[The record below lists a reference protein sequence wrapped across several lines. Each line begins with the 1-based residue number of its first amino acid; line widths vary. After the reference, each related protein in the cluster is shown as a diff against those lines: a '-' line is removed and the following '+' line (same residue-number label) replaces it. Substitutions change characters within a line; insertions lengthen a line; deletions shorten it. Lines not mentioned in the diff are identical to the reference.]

1 MMKKY
6 VSIVAILVCFS
17 ARAEL
22 SSEIVQ
28 INTELNDLRKTELA
42 HLTSKVL
49 SGKEKI
55 TQLTAVQDQIKQ
67 KIALVAER
75 WQQYWPSV
83 KEHLDGPCAV
93 WFDRCNQAAPT
104 CCKKISC
111 NITMKSS
118 KEEKQAFTQSM
129 NACKID
135 VLTAEGAALCKL
147 CPELARLMFD
157 AAMHVSLTTN
167 NQSYLELLKPY
178 TEKYLTSGK

>member
-1 MMKKY
+1 MS
-6 VSIVAILVCFS
+6 VVVCFS
-17 ARAEL
+17 VRAEL
-22 SSEIVQ
+22 LSEIVQ
-28 INTELNDLRKTELA
+28 LKKELDDLRKTELA
-42 HLTSKVL
+42 HLTSKTL
-49 SGKEKI
+49 SGMEKI
-55 TQLTAVQDQIKQ
+55 VQLTAVQEQIKQ

-83 KEHLDGPCAV
+83 KEHLDGPCAM

-104 CCKKISC
+104 CCKKISS
-111 NITMKSS
+111 NVTMKSS

-147 CPELARLMFD
+147 CPELAKLMFD
-157 AAMHVSLTTN
+157 AAMHASLTTN
-167 NQSYLELLKPY
+167 NQSYLSALKPY